1 MYWTQVSPS
10 SHSLTHARTCATIT
24 PLTLGV
30 NENSALEDAK
40 YSVWDTECYRGIK
53 PMAEGHPKPRIGSEE
68 DTSNIASPL
77 V

>member
-1 MYWTQVSPS
+1 MPAFALYLTEPHLLSLYRRTQPVS
-10 SHSLTHARTCATIT
+10 
-24 PLTLGV
+24 
-30 NENSALEDAK
+30 
-40 YSVWDTECYRGIK
+40 WDTECYRGIK

>member
-1 MYWTQVSPS
+1 MPTQPTD
-10 SHSLTHARTCATIT
+10 THATQHKKRQPATVGAVTVPSLWPDTTSIW
-24 PLTLGV
+24 V
-30 NENSALEDAK
+30 R
-40 YSVWDTECYRGIK
+40 WDTECYRGIK